1 LTRVGLVVRVVNKDR
16 WGTSIPEGKE
26 QERNMV
32 ERRLPIRRLTR
43 QEFLLLG
50 VGAGAGL
57 ALAGCGGGP
66 QNNPAVQG
74 GAGGGGGK
82 EYNGPKVDLEFWNG
96 FTADDGDYMRKLV
109 EEFSAQQKNI
119 NVSMNTVEWAV
130 YYEKVPAAVS
140 SGQGPDVAVMHV
152 DQLATNAARGV
163 VIPLDDVA
171 DALGLKESAFAP
183 VVWQAGIYNNQR
195 YGIPLDMHPLG
206 LYYNKSVMEEAGLDP
221 NKPPQ
226 TREDYEAALEELK
239 KSGIQGSWVSPFLFT
254 GTLQWESLLWQFG
267 GDLYNENVTQATFN
281 SDAGVEAL
289 TWMVDLVKNGHS
301 PKNVAQDADIV
312 AWQNNKNAFNW
323 NGIWQLLGF
332 KEIEDLEWGVAPVP
346 QIGSEKGVWSNSHNF
361 VIPNKQPLD
370 ENKVQ
375 ASKFFINWI
384 SQRSIEWAKAGQVPA
399 RRTVRESQEFQGLEE
414 QSQFAKQVPYVHF
427 VPSVPG
433 IADVQTTTFEQAVNE
448 AVLLKKEPKAALDE
462 AASRANQLLEE
473 NRQKYQ
479 A

>member
-1 LTRVGLVVRVVNKDR
+1 
-16 WGTSIPEGKE
+16 
-26 QERNMV
+26 MV
-32 ERRLPIRRLTR
+32 EMRPSVRRLTR

-57 ALAGCGGGP
+57 ALAGCGGGGP

-82 EYNGPKVDLEFWNG
+82 EYNGPKVDLGFWNG
-96 FTADDGDYMRKLV
+96 FTGGDGPFMRQLV
-109 EEFSAQQKNI
+109 EEFSTQHGNI
-119 NVSMNTVEWAV
+119 NVKMNTVEWV
-130 YYEKVPAAVS
+130 NYYQQVPAAVR
-140 SGQGPDVAVMHV
+140 SGQGPDVAIMHV

-163 VIPLDDVA
+163 IIPLDDVA
-171 DALGLKESAFAP
+171 SALQLKEGDFAP
-183 VVWQAGIYNNQR
+183 AVWEAGIYNNQR
-195 YGIPLDMHPLG
+195 YGIPLDMHPFA
-206 LYYNKSVMEEAGLDP
+206 LYYNKTLMEQAGLDP

-226 TREDYEAALEELK
+226 TREEYEGALQEFK
-239 KSGIQGSWVSPFLFT
+239 ANGIQGSWVSPFLFT
-254 GTLQWESLLWQFG
+254 GTFQWQTLLWQFG
-267 GDLYNENVTQATFN
+267 GDLYNEDATQATFN

-301 PKNVAQDADIV
+301 PKNVAQDAELV
-312 AWQNNKNAFNW
+312 AYQNDKNAFHW
-323 NGIWQLLGF
+323 NGIWQINTF
-332 KEIEDLEWGVAPVP
+332 KEIDDLEWGVAPVP
-346 QIGSEKGVWSNSHNF
+346 QIGSEKAVWANSHNF
-361 VIPNKQPLD
+361 VIANKQPLD

-375 ASKFFINWI
+375 ASKVFINWI
-384 SQRSIEWAKAGQVPA
+384 SQQSIEWAKAGQVPA
-399 RRTVRESQEFQGLEE
+399 RKSVRESQAFQSLEE
-414 QSQFAKQVPYVHF
+414 QSQLAQQVPYVHF

-462 AASRANQLLEE
+462 AASRADQLLEE